1 MANREL
7 NDEQKQFI
15 EDTLKSHEDL
25 EMAVSEDN
33 SDKDKVKIVKVKKE
47 RVPGYKNPLHW
58 LVAVTSLPILLIIG
72 FFALLMRAEQ
82 YLGGK
87 ETLDYLVEHNKGE
100 EGKMIREVAVQAGQG
115 WLPGFLSVYEY
126 RTAIVAVLI
135 ALFLIIIIM
144 FVLIDNKIH
153 AKKDSAVDDNEKNEN
168 LDYSEDHKE
177 NTEEYSETDNNE
189 N

>member
-1 MANREL
+1 MAKREL

-25 EMAVSEDN
+25 EMAVSEGN
-33 SDKDKVKIVKVKKE
+33 SDKEKVKIVKVKKE
-47 RVPGYKNPLHW
+47 RVPGYKNPVHW
-58 LVAVTSLPILLIIG
+58 LIAVTSLPVLLVIG

-100 EGKMIREVAVQAGQG
+100 EGRMIREVAVQAGQG
-115 WLPGFLSVYEY
+115 WLPGFLTVYEY
-126 RTAIVAVLI
+126 RTAIVAALI
-135 ALFLIIIIM
+135 ALFLVIIIM

-153 AKKDSAVDDNEKNEN
+153 TKKDSAVDDNKENEN

-177 NTEEYSETDNNE
+177 NTEEDFETNDKE